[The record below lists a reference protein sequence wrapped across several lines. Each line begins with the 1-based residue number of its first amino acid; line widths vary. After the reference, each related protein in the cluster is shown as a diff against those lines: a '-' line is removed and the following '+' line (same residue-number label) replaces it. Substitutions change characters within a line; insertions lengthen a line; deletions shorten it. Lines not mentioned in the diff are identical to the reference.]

1 MRDHDILFLHG
12 LKPPHTDFQL
22 IRAISSRHGSPHMT
36 FVGIFHPFV
45 GIFQFILRK
54 LTFVGIFNLF
64 VGIFHPFVGTFN
76 TRPF

>member
-1 MRDHDILFLHG
+1 
-12 LKPPHTDFQL
+12 
-22 IRAISSRHGSPHMT
+22 MT
-36 FVGIFHPFV
+36 FVGTFHPFV